1 MARYITKRLLALV
14 PVLLIVAV
22 IVFVLMRLLPG
33 NPAAMMLGPEAT
45 TEEIEQL
52 AEQMGLK
59 EPILKQITEWF
70 RNVIKGDL
78 GKSIFLRMPVT
89 KAIYQ
94 HLEAT
99 LLLTLLALVVAVTV
113 GISAGVIAAA
123 WHNSLLDQLIM
134 SLSTLGVAIPVFW
147 LGLML
152 ILKVALPSSF
162 FPVAG
167 YAPVARYGMGAS
179 MRYLILPAI
188 SLSAGQAAAIARMT
202 RANMLEVLQSD
213 YVRTAK
219 AKGASGLAV
228 TFKHALKN
236 AIIPTVTVIGLCF
249 ANLMGGAVVTEQI
262 FNIPGIGRLLIT
274 AVFRRDYPLISGIVL
289 YIASAYVL
297 INLVIDIMYAFLDP
311 RIRF

>member
-1 MARYITKRLLALV
+1 MALGKGGHNGQVYYQTLTGSCTSITYCG
-14 PVLLIVAV
+14 
-22 IVFVLMRLLPG
+22 G
-33 NPAAMMLGPEAT
+33 NCVCADETSAGSLAAMMLGPEAT

-123 WHNSLLDQLIM
+123 LQQPFGSADHEPQYFR
-134 SLSTLGVAIPVFW
+134 VAIPVFW

-162 FPVAG
+162 SGGQLRPG
-167 YAPVARYGMGAS
+167 
-179 MRYLILPAI
+179 
-188 SLSAGQAAAIARMT
+188 SAVRNGGLHAVSNTTSHFFECQRSCGHSEDD

-213 YVRTAK
+213 YVEPPK
-219 AKGASGLAV
+219 
-228 TFKHALKN
+228 LKVP
-236 AIIPTVTVIGLCF
+236 A
-249 ANLMGGAVVTEQI
+249 AW
-262 FNIPGIGRLLIT
+262 RLHLNT
-274 AVFRRDYPLISGIVL
+274 P
-289 YIASAYVL
+289 
-297 INLVIDIMYAFLDP
+297 
-311 RIRF
+311 